1 VKAALTGQIL
11 IRKGKIWTAR
21 LRIGR
26 VVIFQASA
34 PRIFNAAALVAVDLV
49 AVIASAAAAGLAAV
63 IVSVAA
69 DLGVIALEVAAS
81 VAVVAL
87 VDSAAA
93 AGSGAD
99 AEN

>member
-1 VKAALTGQIL
+1 
-11 IRKGKIWTAR
+11 
-21 LRIGR
+21 
-26 VVIFQASA
+26 VVIFRASA
-34 PRIFNAAALVAVDLV
+34 PRIFNAVDLG
-49 AVIASAAAAGLAAV
+49 AVIALVAAAGLAAV

-87 VDSAAA
+87 VDSAVAA
-93 AGSGAD
+93 ASGGD